1 MKKINTIFILLM
13 YSSITLF
20 ASTNTSGKVF
30 YNYSM
35 NLDEERN
42 NAFNMKRAYLSFAN
56 DISETISYTV
66 TYDMGNN
73 EGGSSH
79 TAFLKVLL

>member
-56 DISETISYTV
+56 DISFPVVSERTKILLRLSLFFLFSIS
-66 TYDMGNN
+66 
-73 EGGSSH
+73 
-79 TAFLKVLL
+79 A